1 MAVPQSIMMW
11 LPASARHPA
20 STRLRC
26 VSAYPSE
33 GRPRWAE
40 WSGSESWTATTVPST
55 GAVTGRPK
63 PANLSGGS
71 GRSSDSMLKRADRS
85 DSSTGTKS
93 MAYEVANRAVP
104 WLGPRSARPFY
115 TTPPPANAK
124 HTPRASS
131 TTAFRPIAR
140 MTAMNEPDSPVL
152 RLIPYLA
159 AITAAVFIFLPR
171 LGGAGDLLTGLI
183 FAAAAYFGVYYLAKL
198 IIHVIVTRIDDD
210 DPA

>member
-1 MAVPQSIMMW
+1 GAHGT
-11 LPASARHPA
+11 AEAREPFR
-20 STRLRC
+20 RLRPQQRFDAQARRSQRF
-26 VSAYPSE
+26 VDRHE
-33 GRPRWAE
+33 VDGIRGREPCRPVARNPI
-40 WSGSESWTATTVPST
+40 G
-55 GAVTGRPK
+55 GAV
-63 PANLSGGS
+63 LH
-71 GRSSDSMLKRADRS
+71 
-85 DSSTGTKS
+85 
-93 MAYEVANRAVP
+93 
-104 WLGPRSARPFY
+104 
-115 TTPPPANAK
+115 PPPSRERIVPIERII
-124 HTPRASS
+124 HRFPPH
-131 TTAFRPIAR
+131 PIAR